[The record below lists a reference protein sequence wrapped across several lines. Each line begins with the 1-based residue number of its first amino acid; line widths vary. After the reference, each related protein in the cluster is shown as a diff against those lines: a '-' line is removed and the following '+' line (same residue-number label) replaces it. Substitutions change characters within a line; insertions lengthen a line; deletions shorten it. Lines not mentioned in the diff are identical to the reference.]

1 MKTTPLIGKGIYCCC
16 RQWQQNM
23 PHIVMSKHLK
33 IISAFLK
40 ASCIFF
46 IISLVG
52 CQSAHQRFENPC
64 QGFVSW
70 KPAPA
75 WDEALL
81 SGNGTMGAMVFGNP
95 HEETVIV
102 NHALHYLPNWIPQQP
117 IDQASRLKEIRSLL
131 SEGKYREAARVP
143 QEQSMIEGYGEK
155 KWIDPFVPF
164 CNIIIS
170 MPPGDV
176 ENYVRM
182 VDFSTGEAKTEW
194 EQNGRLMQR
203 SLFVSRPDS
212 VIVLRISG
220 SDKVSASLA
229 LSRHPVSW
237 DQWDM
242 INGAFRNVRTSA
254 REGFLIYT
262 TEFRRKWNGIP
273 DGFEAVARVIPTGG
287 EVKYEGDRMIVA
299 DADEILFLMR
309 VVPNYNYE
317 QKGVNELKN
326 DLISLPA
333 DYGELLFN
341 HKKVHGDLFN
351 RVKLDIEENDEA
363 DMQSE
368 TLVLQAR
375 RKTSSSIIE
384 KQFDAARYNIISSTG
399 TNPPNLQGIWSG
411 TWTPP
416 WSSGFTHDGNVEVA
430 VSSLLPSNTPE
441 LMKAYME
448 YHERMMPC
456 YRDNARRLF
465 GCRGIALPAH
475 SSTHGWNIHFDE
487 EWCLTFWTGGAGWA
501 SGILYDYF
509 LYTGDEAYLKHHIYP
524 FMKESALFYE
534 DFLFPDDNG
543 KYVFSPS
550 YSPENTPANSNAQAV
565 VNATMDVMIAK
576 ELLRNCIEAGKIIGE
591 EETQIAKWE
600 MMLTRMPEYRINE
613 DGALAEWL
621 PENLKDNYQHR
632 HVSHLYALYEIIAPE
647 FKNNPELMTAARE
660 AVERR
665 MVYRRHENGGE
676 MAFGLAQMG
685 MIAANLGDSEIAG
698 EIINWISRYYF
709 TPSLGTYHNSG
720 HLFNMDISG
729 GFPAVVMRT
738 LAYSEPGFIKLLP
751 ALPHDW
757 KKGSI
762 EGMALR
768 GQIIMDNLSWDD
780 DRIEVKLTSAID
792 QEIILETPGSFQNVE
807 SSINEA
813 IDNKKPEE
821 GVAKVVLNKEKPVS
835 LSIRL

>member
-1 MKTTPLIGKGIYCCC
+1 MT
-16 RQWQQNM
+16 
-23 PHIVMSKHLK
+23 KHLK

-46 IISLVG
+46 IVFLVG
-52 CQSAHQRFENPC
+52 CRSPHQHFEHPR

-75 WDEALL
+75 WEDALL
-81 SGNGTMGAMVFGNP
+81 SGNGTMGVMVFGNT
-95 HEETVIV
+95 HEETIIV
-102 NHALHYLPNWIPQQP
+102 NHALHYLPMWIPQQP
-117 IDQASRLKEIRSLL
+117 IDQASRLREIRSLL
-131 SEGKYREAARVP
+131 AGGKYREAARVP

-164 CNIIIS
+164 CNINIS

-176 ENYVRM
+176 KNYIRM

-203 SLFVSRPDS
+203 SVFVSRSDS
-212 VIVLRISG
+212 IIAVRICG

-229 LSRHPVSW
+229 LNRHPVPW
-237 DQWDM
+237 DQWDI
-242 INGAFRNVRTSA
+242 INGAIRDVQTSA
-254 REGFLIYT
+254 HDGFLTYT
-262 TEFRRKWNGIP
+262 TEFRRQWDGIP
-273 DGFEAVARVIPTGG
+273 DGFEGVARVISSGG
-287 EVKYEGDRMIVA
+287 EVKYEGDRMIIG
-299 DADEILFLMR
+299 DADEILLLMR

-317 QKGVNELKN
+317 QSRVNELKN
-326 DLISLPA
+326 DLVSLPT
-333 DYGELLFN
+333 DYKELLSN

-351 RVKLDIEENDEA
+351 RVKLDIGKNDKA

-368 TLVLQAR
+368 NLVLQAR
-375 RKTSSSIIE
+375 RETSPSIIE

-448 YHERMMPC
+448 YHERMMPY

-534 DFLFPDDNG
+534 NFLFVGDNG

-576 ELLRNCIEAGKIIGE
+576 ELLRNCIEAGKIVGE
-591 EETQIAKWE
+591 EETLIAKWE
-600 MMLTRMPEYRINE
+600 KMLTRMPAYRINE

-621 PENLKDNYQHR
+621 PENLKDNYKHR

-647 FKNNPELMTAARE
+647 FKNNPELMAAARE
-660 AVERR
+660 AIERR
-665 MVYRRHENGGE
+665 MVHRRRENGGE

-685 MIAANLGDSEIAG
+685 MIAANLGNSDIAG

-720 HLFNMDISG
+720 NLFNMDVSG

-738 LAYSEPGFIKLLP
+738 LAYSEPGLIKLLP
-751 ALPHDW
+751 ALPDDW
-757 KKGSI
+757 KKGSL

-768 GQIIMDNLSWDD
+768 GQILMNNLSWDD
-780 DRIEVKLTSAID
+780 NGIEVKLTSAID
-792 QEIILETPGSFQNVE
+792 QKVLLKVQHAYKNIHISV
-807 SSINEA
+807 SEA
-813 IDNKKPEE
+813 IIKENHKK
-821 GVAKVVLNKEKPVS
+821 GTVLLNMKNQIQTVIEFDF
-835 LSIRL
+835 